1 MRKGFIFTLDALFA
15 VLMLAV
21 FLAVIS
27 IELNVPKHTYWLPE
41 LGDTFM
47 TSLDKS
53 GVLYST
59 YLQSPSDA
67 QNTLTYYLNTLPAN
81 TNAKL
86 TIRVYTGGAGDTFSG
101 PTTIEATKGIIS
113 PLQETHV
120 KRVFCNITNKKFG
133 IAELVL
139 SYA

>member
-15 VLMLAV
+15 VSVLAV

-27 IELNVPKHTYWLPE
+27 FELNVPKQTYWLPE

-53 GVLYST
+53 GVLYGT
-59 YLQSPSDA
+59 YLQNPTDA

-81 TNAKL
+81 TNAKI
-86 TIRVYTGGAGDTFSG
+86 TIRIYTQGTGETFNG
-101 PTTIEATKGIIS
+101 PTTIEASKGIINPS
-113 PLQETHV
+113 QETRI
-120 KRVFCNITNKKFG
+120 KRVFCNVTNKKFG